1 MEGDTTA
8 ISLSLELSTPT
19 FVAVFLLLSDV
30 LAILGNLSRTFQI
43 EGLNLILVEQLIT
56 SFLTSLSDLKADPFK
71 GGYLS
76 TLPEMLSTQGIS
88 APLDQESFKMQ
99 AQSYIARV
107 IENIKSRFPQVHL
120 LTCLGY
126 FDPCNV
132 EKATPIAILEVRE
145 MLSINGHKL
154 WQEFTGYKSHDS
166 CSCRLIMKLCMWA
179 LLNFGR
185 TAERFSTSYIRST
198 S

>member
-1 MEGDTTA
+1 M
-8 ISLSLELSTPT
+8 
-19 FVAVFLLLSDV
+19 
-30 LAILGNLSRTFQI
+30 
-43 EGLNLILVEQLIT
+43 EQLIT

-88 APLDQESFKMQ
+88 APLGQESFKTQ

-107 IENIKSRFPQVHL
+107 IKNFQTRFTQVHL

-132 EKATPIAILEVRE
+132 EKATPTVMLEVGE
-145 MLSINGHKL
+145 MLSIDGHKL
-154 WQEFTGYKSHDS
+154 WLEFTGYKSLVQTLPKE
-166 CSCRLIMKLCMWA
+166 RLEVAVKFLHSPSHKETMAVAYPLISDILA
-179 LLNFGR
+179 RIAVLPASS
-185 TAERFSTSYIRST
+185 AEVERVFSAM
-198 S
+198 